1 MSEMSRLRPGDTIG
15 ILGGG
20 QLGRMLAQSAASLGL
35 KTHVLCPDPDSPAFE
50 VCTTFTVA
58 AYDDMEALDLFAG
71 SVGVV
76 TYEFEN
82 VPGETAAYLD
92 ARVPVRPGARA
103 LEIAQDRLFEKRF
116 LSGAGVPIARF
127 AEIASQADLETALA
141 DFGGKGVLKTR
152 RFGYDGKGQ
161 QMIRT
166 PADAAG
172 AFDRLGAVPA
182 VLEDLVS
189 FDCEVSVIAA
199 RDVNGDT
206 ACYDLARNHHEDH
219 ILKTSTVP
227 AGVSR
232 ETAHAARSMAE
243 RIVSGLDYV
252 GVMGV
257 EMFLVKDATG
267 EKLLVNEIAPR
278 VHNSGH
284 WTQDACLCSQFDQH
298 VRAVA
303 GWPLGTAERHSD
315 AVMENL
321 IGADVDGWEAVLADP
336 SARLHLYGKSQTR
349 AGRKMGHVNRIST
362 RISAQVSAKT
372 G

>member
-1 MSEMSRLRPGDTIG
+1 MPDMSDTTRLSPGDTIG

-35 KTHVLCPDPDSPAFE
+35 KTHIFCPDPASPAFD
-50 VCTTFTVA
+50 VSATYTVA
-58 AYDDMEALDLFAG
+58 PYEDREALDRFAG
-71 SVGVV
+71 SVSVV

-82 VPGETAAYLD
+82 VPGPTAAHLD
-92 ARVPVRPGARA
+92 ARVPVRPGVRA
-103 LEIAQDRLFEKRF
+103 LEVSQDRLSEKRF
-116 LSGAGVPIARF
+116 LSGAGVAIAGF
-127 AEIASQADLETALA
+127 AEINAQSDLDAALER
-141 DFGGKGVLKTR
+141 FGGQGVLKTR

-166 PADAAG
+166 AGDADG

-182 VLEDLVS
+182 VLEQLVS
-189 FDCEVSVIAA
+189 FDCEVSVIVA
-199 RDVNGDT
+199 RDVDGRT
-206 ACYDLARNHHEDH
+206 ACYDIARNHHENH

-227 AGVSR
+227 AGVS
-232 ETAHAARSMAE
+232 EATATAARAMAE
-243 RIVSGLDYV
+243 QIVAGLDYV

-257 EMFLVKDATG
+257 EMFLVREGDG
-267 EKLLVNEIAPR
+267 ETLMVNEIAPR

-298 VRAVA
+298 IRAVA
-303 GWPLGTAERHSD
+303 GWPLGSAERHSN

-321 IGADVDGWEAVLADP
+321 IGEDAEGWQAVLGEAD
-336 SARLHLYGKSQTR
+336 ARLHLYGKADIR
-349 AGRKMGHVNRIST
+349 PGRKMGHVNRISG
-362 RISAQVSAKT
+362 KT